1 MDCGWRVGRWVGGWV
16 GGVKK
21 IMPHCGSILQ
31 VGTCQIL
38 NFAQNPSVYREGGTP
53 HIKID
58 GLQVGGLMRIMPHCG
73 SILQAGTCQI
83 LRLAEDPRWSQ
94 IG

>member
-1 MDCGWRVGRWVGGWV
+1 MCFVTWTNVFKTLDHLIFVKLGCLPNFSSLVYLEVGEKDGLRVAGGWI

-21 IMPHCGSILQ
+21 IMP
-31 VGTCQIL
+31 
-38 NFAQNPSVYREGGTP
+38 R
-53 HIKID
+53 
-58 GLQVGGLMRIMPHCG
+58 CG